1 MRIPPVLTGLTI
13 AAIAAIAIALPSDIT
28 PAERLIVP
36 AAAHEDTTDSW
47 LTPAAKKAPTV
58 SKDPVAEDPVGSK
71 AFIEA
76 FAKLDAAATK
86 HGLKAKYH
94 VTIDIEGGKPK
105 EAPHPSLN
113 PHAINLE
120 SDPYTDFK
128 KNLDAPHPSLNPHAH
143 ALNLESDPYTT
154 FVKNLAKPPS
164 TPISDISPE
173 TAAAVATDKRTAATT
188 SLAFE
193 KYKHSPFALKVVGK
207 DKKAKLKLTNP
218 SAFSKL
224 LKSILKAEVKIEK
237 VVGPKKG
244 GALGEFLGA
253 VGMSEEAKQTAL
265 EAFACSKKGK
275 SLRKVYNDAMGFWN
289 GQGHEIYGKLCSS
302 KGGRCAAANK
312 IVLPYT
318 FKGVAEVPI
327 PSEITTTWFA
337 NKMDCTTPKMEIA
350 KQLMAKHSGA
360 MPNAA
365 PWTLLCVTVPMAL
378 WGMWRLA

>member
-1 MRIPPVLTGLTI
+1 MGSPPALTGLTI

-28 PAERLIVP
+28 PAEKLIDP
-36 AAAHEDTTDSW
+36 TAAHEDTTV
-47 LTPAAKKAPTV
+47 LTPAAKKPPT
-58 SKDPVAEDPVGSK
+58 SQDPNDDPGGK

-94 VTIDIEGGKPK
+94 VTIDIEKSPPGGKSK
-105 EAPHPSLN
+105 DAPHPSLN

-120 SDPYTDFK
+120 SDPYT
-128 KNLDAPHPSLNPHAH
+128 H
-143 ALNLESDPYTT
+143 

-164 TPISDISPE
+164 TPISDISPN
-173 TAAAVATDKRTAATT
+173 TAAAVAVDRRTAATT

-218 SAFSKL
+218 SAFKKL
-224 LKSILKAEVKIEK
+224 LKSIMTAEVKIEK
-237 VVGPKKG
+237 IVGPKKG
-244 GALGEFLGA
+244 GALGTFLGA
-253 VGMSEEAKQTAL
+253 VGMSAEAKQTAL

-275 SLRKVYNDAMGFWN
+275 TLRKVYMDAMKFWN

-302 KGGRCAAANK
+302 KGGRCAAASK

-350 KQLMAKHSGA
+350 KNLMEHNGA
-360 MPNAA
+360 TPGAA
-365 PWTLLCVTVPMAL
+365 PSTLLFVAMPMAL
-378 WGMWRLA
+378 WFMQRLA

>member
-1 MRIPPVLTGLTI
+1 MGELSCGFAALLLLPPSWRRRRVGMRIPPVLTGLTI

-28 PAERLIVP
+28 PAERLIDP
-36 AAAHEDTTDSW
+36 TAAHEDTEVV
-47 LTPAAKKAPTV
+47 TPAAKKPAT
-58 SKDPVAEDPVGSK
+58 SQDPVNDDPGGK

-94 VTIDIEGGKPK
+94 VTIDIEKSPPGGKSK
-105 EAPHPSLN
+105 DAPHPSLN

-120 SDPYTDFK
+120 SDPYT
-128 KNLDAPHPSLNPHAH
+128 H
-143 ALNLESDPYTT
+143 
-154 FVKNLAKPPS
+154 FVKNWAKPPS
-164 TPISDISPE
+164 TPISDISPN
-173 TAAAVATDKRTAATT
+173 TAAAVAVDRRTAATT

-218 SAFSKL
+218 SAFKKL
-224 LKSILKAEVKIEK
+224 LKSIMTAEVKIEK
-237 VVGPKKG
+237 IVGPKKG
-244 GALGEFLGA
+244 GALGTFLGA
-253 VGMSEEAKQTAL
+253 VGMSAEAKQTAL

-275 SLRKVYNDAMGFWN
+275 TLRKVYMDAMKFWN

-302 KGGRCAAANK
+302 KGGRCAAASK

-365 PWTLLCVTVPMAL
+365 PWTLLCV
-378 WGMWRLA
+378 

>member
-1 MRIPPVLTGLTI
+1 MGELSCGFAALLLLPPSWRRRRVGMRIPPVLTGLTI

-113 PHAINLE
+113 PHA
-120 SDPYTDFK
+120 
-128 KNLDAPHPSLNPHAH
+128 H
-143 ALNLESDPYTT
+143 ALNLEADPYTT
-154 FVKNLAKPPS
+154 FVKNLARPPS

-218 SAFSKL
+218 SAFKKL
-224 LKSILKAEVKIEK
+224 LKSIMTAEVKIEK

-253 VGMSEEAKQTAL
+253 VGMSEEAKQTV
-265 EAFACSKKGK
+265 GP
-275 SLRKVYNDAMGFWN
+275 RG
-289 GQGHEIYGKLCSS
+289 I
-302 KGGRCAAANK
+302 
-312 IVLPYT
+312 
-318 FKGVAEVPI
+318 
-327 PSEITTTWFA
+327 
-337 NKMDCTTPKMEIA
+337 
-350 KQLMAKHSGA
+350 
-360 MPNAA
+360 
-365 PWTLLCVTVPMAL
+365 
-378 WGMWRLA
+378 

>member
-128 KNLDAPHPSLNPHAH
+128 
-143 ALNLESDPYTT
+143 
-154 FVKNLAKPPS
+154 KNLAKPPS

-360 MPNAA
+360 TPNAA

>member
-1 MRIPPVLTGLTI
+1 MGTARGFAALLLLPPSWRRRRVGMRIPPVLTGLTI

-128 KNLDAPHPSLNPHAH
+128 
-143 ALNLESDPYTT
+143 
-154 FVKNLAKPPS
+154 KNLAKPPS

-327 PSEITTTWFA
+327 PSEITRTWFA

-360 MPNAA
+360 TPNAA